1 MAHKNIEIEIQVS
14 VENIKPLLDFLGK
27 EGDFKYEKRQ
37 IDEYF
42 TPKEN
47 DYTAVRPINEW
58 LRLRDAEGKYSINY
72 KNWYDEKNGRSIH
85 CDEHETEIKDIAQ
98 MKKVLL
104 ALNFRSLIVVDKLRR
119 IYNYQDF
126 EVAIDKVKGLEDSVE
141 IEYIGQDEKAVPKE
155 VGASMIDFLK
165 KIGVGKIKEN
175 YQGYPFLLLFPE
187 EAKWEEI

>member
-1 MAHKNIEIEIQVS
+1 MAHKNIEIEIQVTI
-14 VENIKPLLDFLGK
+14 ENSKPLLDFLIK
-27 EGDFKYEKRQ
+27 EGEFKYEKRQ
-37 IDEYF
+37 LDEYF

-58 LRLRDAEGKYSINY
+58 LRLREAEGKYSINY
-72 KNWYDEKNGRSIH
+72 KNWYDEEKGHSIH
-85 CDEHETEIKDIAQ
+85 CDEYETEIKDLEQ

-104 ALNFRSLIVVDKLRR
+104 ALDFRSLVVVDKIRKV
-119 IYNYQDF
+119 YHYQDF

-141 IEYIGQDEKAVPKE
+141 MEYIGRDEKAVPKE

-175 YQGYPFLLLFPE
+175 YQGYPFLLLFPK
-187 EAKWEEI
+187 EAKWEEV